1 MKYPN
6 ETIEIATDSV
16 TLTKDISNELK
27 ITDYL
32 GEWGKTE
39 YTEGLFIGSG
49 MRQTWYLGGDSV
61 TYARGLT
68 DKRDYDMRGDMESNR
83 NSAELAFTRK
93 RPIHLGEMLLHHY
106 KLSFDDLGVFMEVKK
121 HLKVN
126 TDTKSVW
133 EREYESFGD
142 FLDSEPMGG
151 VPLEVLKKNE

>member
-1 MKYPN
+1 MRHP
-6 ETIEIATDSV
+6 EHTIEIATDSV
-16 TLTKDISNELK
+16 TLTKDIANELK

-32 GEWGKTE
+32 GDWSRTE
-39 YTEGLFIGSG
+39 YTEGLFVGSG
-49 MRQTWYLGGDSV
+49 MRQTWNFGGDSV

-68 DKRDYDMRGDMESNR
+68 DRRDYDLKSDMESNR
-83 NSAELAFTRK
+83 SSAELSYSRK

-121 HLKVN
+121 NLNVN

-133 EREYESFGD
+133 ERDYTNFGD

-151 VPLEVLKKNE
+151 KPLEV